1 MSLRAEMKKYF
12 IHEKADFIDDKEA
25 VTDFDDL
32 KDKDIDNDGDTDDS
46 DEYLHKRFGTIAK
59 ANEISGDAEF
69 ASSAGDHY
77 VDGTPDDSDDITGM
91 GVAIWMAGK
100 DYPGYG
106 TAKKVKQISDDRVEV
121 TFRDGNTYT
130 FVLEPGYNTWVE
142 ESVTEMSTTA
152 AVPGYDTPNAFGDS
166 DEDTVEVDGWKKAPK
181 TNKYFKP
188 MEGKSTFKNMMAEM
202 YGLKEATSID
212 IQFAV
217 KAIRDYNSSVEV
229 ADVEIDDLAVD
240 VLAALGFKPTS
251 KNIDATID
259 HLSAS
264 ADGYDVPA
272 DPDMVRE
279 LYPILNKLDEAVSY
293 REYKKDPN
301 STPKQKVNKGI
312 AEVNKMLGE
321 MEKIVNNNLRLKQ
334 ETGVDSSHFWKS
346 TSGRFAK
353 INERMTRISNRLK
366 ELSK

>member
-1 MSLRAEMKKYF
+1 MKKYF
-12 IHEKADFIDDKEA
+12 IHEKTDFIDDEEA
-25 VTDFDDL
+25 VTDFDNLEDR
-32 KDKDIDNDGDTDDS
+32 DIDNDGDVDDS

-59 ANEISGDAEF
+59 MD
-69 ASSAGDHY
+69 
-77 VDGTPDDSDDITGM
+77 
-91 GVAIWMAGK
+91 
-100 DYPGYG
+100 
-106 TAKKVKQISDDRVEV
+106 
-121 TFRDGNTYT
+121 
-130 FVLEPGYNTWVE
+130 E
-142 ESVTEMSTTA
+142 EDELDEMSTTA
-152 AVPGYDTPNAFGDS
+152 AVPGYQTPFAFDDEEMKDS
-166 DEDTVEVDGWKKAPK
+166 EVEKLGYKKAPK

-188 MEGKSTFKNMMAEM
+188 MEGKSTFKKMMAEM
-202 YGLKEATSID
+202 YGLSEATRID
-212 IQFAV
+212 IQHALR
-217 KAIRDYNSSVEV
+217 AIRDYNSSVEV
-229 ADVEIDDLAVD
+229 TDIEIDDLAVD
-240 VLAALGFKPTS
+240 VLAALGYKPTS

-259 HLSAS
+259 HLGAS
-264 ADGYDVPA
+264 SEGYEVPV

-312 AEVNKMLGE
+312 AEVNKMLSE

-346 TSGRFAK
+346 TGKRFAK